1 MIQFACFANWGS
13 FGKENKTLPDV
24 VRVSPA
30 GCIIV
35 LTGSVVASCS
45 AGAVGV
51 RKEMFAAVSMRAV

>member
-1 MIQFACFANWGS
+1 M
-13 FGKENKTLPDV
+13 GKENKTLPDV

-30 GCIIV
+30 GCMIV

-51 RKEMFAAVSMRAV
+51 RREMFAVVSRRAV